1 MQKWQRLA
9 SSSGSTSRIHLSQ
22 PLAASPRDVS
32 SSAASSTASLLDE
45 ALRDAELARAALV
58 RDNDELRALFRSL
71 EDGLV
76 SLTTNAMA
84 PLDATSANQHVTAL
98 EGRMEKLVSALQA
111 RIDGQQSDI
120 ELEQLEPMRKQI
132 GASRVVCRERS

>member
-22 PLAASPRDVS
+22 PITASPRDT
-32 SSAASSTASLLDE
+32 SAASSTASLLDE